1 MKKIVLFEESN
12 PYIYMYVGQMEI
24 SGQSASSVI
33 DMNIHSSLAD
43 QFIMKSGGKSP
54 THNTCL

>member
-12 PYIYMYVGQMEI
+12 PYIYNMYVGQMEI

-33 DMNIHSSLAD
+33 DMNIHSNLAD
-43 QFIMKSGGKSP
+43 QFIM
-54 THNTCL
+54 TR